1 MLSLYE
7 EGQMKIKSLNGKLI
21 WHTHYNWGLYPL
33 VQGCRLTTFFMI
45 WSCLLLLWWWSSF
58 QIASI
63 FSWQGWIHYC
73 IWTENKYISVISFI
87 HIIIYQ
93 DEVAWFW
100 RVKFSQSIGS
110 DTFLSYCSISAW
122 LGLST
127 PSSTWTSPAPF
138 TSACLNI
145 KR

>member
-100 RVKFSQSIGS
+100 RVKSSQFNCKYLFILLLYFCMIGIVH
-110 DTFLSYCSISAW
+110 TIFN
-122 LGLST
+122 
-127 PSSTWTSPAPF
+127 
-138 TSACLNI
+138 LNI
-145 KR
+145 TCTIYLCLPKY